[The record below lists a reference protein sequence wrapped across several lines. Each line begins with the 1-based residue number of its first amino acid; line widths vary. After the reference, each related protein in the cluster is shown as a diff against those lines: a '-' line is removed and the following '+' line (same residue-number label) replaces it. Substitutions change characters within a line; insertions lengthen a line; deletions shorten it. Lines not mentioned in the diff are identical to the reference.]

1 MNISLTPELEML
13 VAEKVKSGM
22 YSTASEVVREA
33 LRLLQERD
41 EFRKW
46 KLEQLRK
53 EVQIGLDQVER
64 GEVVEFDP
72 ADLLKRART
81 RSGAQLSRDASAQ
94 RRAS

>member
-1 MNISLTPELEML
+1 MNISLTPELEMM
-13 VAEKVKSGM
+13 VAEKVKTGM

-53 EVQIGLDQVER
+53 DVQVGLDQVER
-64 GEVVEFDP
+64 GEVVEWDPEKSLRNARERFDRYNE
-72 ADLLKRART
+72 ASVART
-81 RSGAQLSRDASAQ
+81 RAT
-94 RRAS
+94 

>member
-1 MNISLTPELEML
+1 MNISLTPELEMM
-13 VAEKVKSGM
+13 VAEKVKTGM

-53 EVQIGLDQVER
+53 DVQVGLDEAER
-64 GEVVEFDP
+64 GDVSVWDRDKMLREARERFDRYQD
-72 ADLLKRART
+72 AAAARKK
-81 RSGAQLSRDASAQ
+81 AS
-94 RRAS
+94 

>member
-53 EVQIGLDQVER
+53 EVQIGLDQAER
-64 GEVVEFDP
+64 GEVSAWDP
-72 ADLLKRART
+72 ERVLREARERFEKHADAAAKRKM
-81 RSGAQLSRDASAQ
+81 AS
-94 RRAS
+94 